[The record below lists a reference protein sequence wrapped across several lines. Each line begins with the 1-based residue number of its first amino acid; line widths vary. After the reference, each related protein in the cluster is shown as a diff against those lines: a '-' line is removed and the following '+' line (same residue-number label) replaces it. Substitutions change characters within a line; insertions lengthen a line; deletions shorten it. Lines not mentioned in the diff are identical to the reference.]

1 MDILAYSAC
10 LGLIL
15 LLGGQPER
23 VGALIIITGSL
34 ATGVVA
40 AGVLGSSTW
49 DHLETAI
56 LAVDIIVLGALW
68 GVALTS
74 NRFWPYWVTAWQLIA
89 VLVHLQMVF
98 FANIIPEAYSYATM
112 YLAFPMVLLMLFASV
127 SHRLRWMEVAA
138 S

>member
-10 LGLIL
+10 LGLVL

-23 VGALIIITGSL
+23 VGAAIIIIGSL
-34 ATGVVA
+34 ATGIVS

-49 DHLETAI
+49 DRLEI
-56 LAVDIIVLGALW
+56 GIMLIDAVVLVGLW
-68 GVALTS
+68 GIALTS

-98 FANIIPEAYSYATM
+98 FANIVPTAYSYASM
-112 YLAFPMVLLMLFASV
+112 YLAFPMVLLMMFASLNF
-127 SHRLRWMEVAA
+127 RLRRMEPAV
-138 S
+138 

>member
-23 VGALIIITGSL
+23 VGALIIIVGSL
-34 ATGVVA
+34 ATGIVA

-56 LAVDIIVLGALW
+56 LVVDIVVLAAFW

-74 NRFWPYWVTAWQLIA
+74 NRFWPYWVTAWQIIA
-89 VLVHLQMVF
+89 VMVHLQMIF
-98 FANIIPEAYSYATM
+98 FANIVPEAYSYASR

-127 SHRLRWMEVAA
+127 NRRLRWMDAA
-138 S
+138 T

>member
-23 VGALIIITGSL
+23 VGAIILIVGSL
-34 ATGVVA
+34 ATGVVS
-40 AGVLGSSTW
+40 AGILGSSTW
-49 DHLETAI
+49 DDLETGI
-56 LAVDIIVLGALW
+56 LAVDVVVLIALW
-68 GVALTS
+68 AVALTS
-74 NRFWPYWVTAWQLIA
+74 DRFWPYWVTAWQLLA

-98 FANIIPEAYSYATM
+98 FANIVPSAYSYASM

-127 SHRLRWMEVAA
+127 TRRLRWMEAA
-138 S
+138 A

>member
-23 VGALIIITGSL
+23 VGAAIIAVGSL
-34 ATGVVA
+34 ATAVVS
-40 AGVLGSSTW
+40 AGILGSSTW
-49 DHLETAI
+49 DHLEI
-56 LAVDIIVLGALW
+56 GIMAVDMVVLAALW

-74 NRFWPYWVTAWQLIA
+74 NRFWPYWITAWQLIA

-98 FANIIPEAYSYATM
+98 FANIIPEAYSYASM

-127 SHRLRWMEVAA
+127 TRRLRWMEAA
-138 S
+138 A

>member
-10 LGLIL
+10 LGLVF

-23 VGALIIITGSL
+23 FGAAIIAAGSL
-34 ATGVVA
+34 ATAVVS
-40 AGVLGSSTW
+40 AGILGISTW
-49 DHLETAI
+49 DHLEI
-56 LAVDIIVLGALW
+56 GIMAVDVVVLAALW

-98 FANIIPEAYSYATM
+98 FANIIPEAYSYASM
-112 YLAFPMVLLMLFASV
+112 YLAFPMVLLMLFATV
-127 SHRLRWMEVAA
+127 NLRLRRMEVAA
-138 S
+138 

>member
-10 LGLIL
+10 LGLVL

-23 VGALIIITGSL
+23 VGAAIIIIGSL
-34 ATGVVA
+34 ATGIVS

-49 DHLETAI
+49 DRLEI
-56 LAVDIIVLGALW
+56 GIMLIDAVVLVGLW
-68 GVALTS
+68 GIALTS

-98 FANIIPEAYSYATM
+98 FANIVPTAYSYAYDDAAGLHNCPSETG
-112 YLAFPMVLLMLFASV
+112 F
-127 SHRLRWMEVAA
+127 EVTFCP
-138 S
+138 

>member
-23 VGALIIITGSL
+23 VGALILIIGSL
-34 ATGVVA
+34 ATGVVS

-49 DHLETAI
+49 DHLETGI
-56 LAVDIIVLGALW
+56 LAVDVIVLLALW

-98 FANIIPEAYSYATM
+98 FANIVPTAYAYASM
-112 YLAFPMVLLMLFASV
+112 YLAFPMVMLMLFASV
-127 SHRLRWMEVAA
+127 TRRLHWMDAA
-138 S
+138 A

>member
-1 MDILAYSAC
+1 LDILAYSAC

-23 VGALIIITGSL
+23 VGALILIAGSL

-49 DHLETAI
+49 DHLETGI
-56 LAVDIIVLGALW
+56 LAVDIVVLVALW
-68 GVALTS
+68 CVALTS
-74 NRFWPYWVTAWQLIA
+74 DRFWPYWVTAWQLIA

-98 FANIIPEAYSYATM
+98 FANIVPSAYSYATM
-112 YLAFPMVLLMLFASV
+112 YLAFPMVLLMLFVSV
-127 SHRLRWMEVAA
+127 NLRIQSMQRLV
-138 S
+138 

>member
-23 VGALIIITGSL
+23 VGAAVIIVGSL
-34 ATGVVA
+34 ATGVVS
-40 AGVLGSSTW
+40 AGVLGSSSW
-49 DHLETAI
+49 NHLEI
-56 LAVDIIVLGALW
+56 GIMIIDIVVLAALW
-68 GVALTS
+68 GVALSS
-74 NRFWPYWVTAWQLIA
+74 NRFWPYWITAWQLIA

-98 FANIIPEAYSYATM
+98 FANILPSAYSYASM

-127 SHRLRWMEVAA
+127 NFRIRRMELAV
-138 S
+138 

>member
-23 VGALIIITGSL
+23 VGAAIIIVGSL
-34 ATGVVA
+34 ATAVVS
-40 AGVLGSSTW
+40 AGILGSSTW
-49 DHLETAI
+49 EHLEI
-56 LAVDIIVLGALW
+56 GIMAVDIVVLAALW

-74 NRFWPYWVTAWQLIA
+74 NRFWPYWITAWQLIA

-98 FANIIPEAYSYATM
+98 FANIIPEAYSYASM

-127 SHRLRWMEVAA
+127 TRRLRWMEAA
-138 S
+138 A